1 MTPDEFRKNG
11 HALID
16 MIADYRTNVET
27 RPVRSQS
34 EVGELL
40 DWLPD
45 NPPKYGEDAGDLLD
59 EIAAKVAP
67 AMTHWQHPSFFA
79 YFPANADLSSV
90 LGDLASSGFGQLG
103 LNWQSSPPLTEF
115 EDRMCDWM
123 RQLLGL
129 SAGWHGVIQDT
140 ASTSTLVALL
150 CAREKSTDFGQ
161 IRNGLRG
168 EQELVVYSSS
178 QAHSSITKAARWQA
192 LVKISCVLVR
202 LPMNLQ

>member
-16 MIADYRTNVET
+16 MIADYRTNVES

-90 LGDLASSGFGQLG
+90 LG
-103 LNWQSSPPLTEF
+103 
-115 EDRMCDWM
+115 
-123 RQLLGL
+123 L
-129 SAGWHGVIQDT
+129 SLIHI
-140 ASTSTLVALL
+140 
-150 CAREKSTDFGQ
+150 
-161 IRNGLRG
+161 
-168 EQELVVYSSS
+168 
-178 QAHSSITKAARWQA
+178 
-192 LVKISCVLVR
+192 
-202 LPMNLQ
+202 